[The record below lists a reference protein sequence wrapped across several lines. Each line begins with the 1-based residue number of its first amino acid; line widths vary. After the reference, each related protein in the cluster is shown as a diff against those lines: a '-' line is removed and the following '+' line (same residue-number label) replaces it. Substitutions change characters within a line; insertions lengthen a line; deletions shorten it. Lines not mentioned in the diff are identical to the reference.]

1 MIASGDWHK
10 PLFHSYY
17 TSAPLK
23 TSANTAACV
32 ARPQG
37 SVHYFSFGLL
47 LWIRDI
53 KLRYLVHQFRK
64 PQQCSAL
71 FRIDCT
77 RCVFRDCVSFFFL
90 QTLWFFFLFMVRI
103 AITAQTNTLQ
113 KNLKNR
119 RVQTYQSVYAQV
131 RLIEIWL
138 YILFFSRCR
147 GIRYMDLPLLVFF
160 PWHMAFLL
168 FFTVCI

>member
-1 MIASGDWHK
+1 MWHV
-10 PLFHSYY
+10 L
-17 TSAPLK
+17 
-23 TSANTAACV
+23 
-32 ARPQG
+32 RG

-53 KLRYLVHQFRK
+53 MLRYLVHQFRK
-64 PQQCSAL
+64 PRQCSAL

-90 QTLWFFFLFMVRI
+90 QTLWVFFSFHGSNSNYS
-103 AITAQTNTLQ
+103 TNEHPA

>member
-64 PQQCSAL
+64 PQPL

-77 RCVFRDCVSFFFL
+77 RCVFRDCVSFFSFKL
-90 QTLWFFFLFMVRI
+90 CGFFSFHGSNSNYS
-103 AITAQTNTLQ
+103 TNEHPA
-113 KNLKNR
+113 KKIKNR

>member
-1 MIASGDWHK
+1 MCGTSSGGAFII
-10 PLFHSYY
+10 LVSGCF
-17 TSAPLK
+17 
-23 TSANTAACV
+23 CEV
-32 ARPQG
+32 
-37 SVHYFSFGLL
+37 
-47 LWIRDI
+47 RDI
-53 KLRYLVHQFRK
+53 MLRYLVHQFRK
-64 PQQCSAL
+64 PRQCSAL

-77 RCVFRDCVSFFFL
+77 RCVFRDCVSFVFL
-90 QTLWFFFLFMVRI
+90 QTLWGFFLFMVRI

-113 KNLKNR
+113 KKLKNR

-160 PWHMAFLL
+160 P
-168 FFTVCI
+168 

>member
-1 MIASGDWHK
+1 M
-10 PLFHSYY
+10 
-17 TSAPLK
+17 
-23 TSANTAACV
+23 

-47 LWIRDI
+47 LRIRDI

-90 QTLWFFFLFMVRI
+90 QTLWVFFLFMVRI

-160 PWHMAFLL
+160 P
-168 FFTVCI
+168 

>member
-1 MIASGDWHK
+1 MWHV
-10 PLFHSYY
+10 L
-17 TSAPLK
+17 
-23 TSANTAACV
+23 
-32 ARPQG
+32 RG

-53 KLRYLVHQFRK
+53 MLHYLVHQFRK
-64 PQQCSAL
+64 PRQCSAL

-77 RCVFRDCVSFFFL
+77 RCVFRDCVSFFFPSN
-90 QTLWFFFLFMVRI
+90 FVGFFLFMVRI